1 MFITAKNADIGI
13 YANRLNSDADQIPAL
28 SLAIGNILILCWNIV
43 YMHMEIVLTGM
54 VVNHK

>member
-28 SLAIGNILILCWNIV
+28 SLAIGNILILCWSIV
-43 YMHMEIVLTGM
+43 YMHMEISYLY
-54 VVNHK
+54 